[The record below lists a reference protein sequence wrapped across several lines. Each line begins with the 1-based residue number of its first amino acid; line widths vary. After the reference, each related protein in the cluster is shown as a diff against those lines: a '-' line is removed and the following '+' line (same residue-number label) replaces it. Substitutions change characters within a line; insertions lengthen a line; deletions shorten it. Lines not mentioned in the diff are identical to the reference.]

1 MNSPHSTSD
10 SSSWNHAGSH
20 GAPATDVTTEGG
32 VDPGSIS
39 PQQTRLRGIDI
50 NTPETTDNALARPA
64 QIDPRY
70 FAPTRWQLRLQA
82 ALSTYVCTPRGVV
95 CEQFVPLVP
104 ITFNTP
110 CRYVSK
116 IPNMIDGQL
125 SYANR

>member
-110 CRYVSK
+110 CRYVF
-116 IPNMIDGQL
+116 
-125 SYANR
+125 AARAETF